1 MLRFR
6 QIYVRKGT
14 EWDIGEKK
22 GCRALGR
29 LRENRRWMPGSLCE
43 GEMGM
48 GGDAIRR
55 FCGMRPV
62 VTMVGGVG
70 GGRIN
75 LTGYC
80 LMLVTRRPR
89 GRGWM
94 GSMSRVDGGCAAVCL
109 VPEERYRDY
118 CGLGPLWSSKSF
130 RNNIGGGEMC

>member
-62 VTMVGGVG
+62 VTMVGGG
-70 GGRIN
+70 
-75 LTGYC
+75 LTAARRHRSYRCRWGAGW
-80 LMLVTRRPR
+80 RRPDQPDGLLPNAR
-89 GRGWM
+89 DKAPARE
-94 GSMSRVDGGCAAVCL
+94 RVDGKYVKGRLGLC
-109 VPEERYRDY
+109 
-118 CGLGPLWSSKSF
+118 CGLPGS
-130 RNNIGGGEMC
+130 GGAI